1 MDSPT
6 ATNLVAAQVE
16 TTEPITPKKEAE
28 QETRDEAIPP
38 KSPENLPVDVSS
50 SVEGS
55 PVKPAPLETDEPT
68 TPVTE
73 TIEAKNENDD
83 PEPMDTESKDEA
95 TEEKVTNV
103 NEIESNEIEE
113 VPEEKSVE
121 EEDFIKE
128 EISSVSN
135 AASTEEKTEDEEDD
149 EVILKSLDIPSGDD
163 TDAKK
168 IRAVIQRPSRNKKT
182 SEVSEE
188 EGSIDESTKQRNRET
203 RSKKI
208 SERSD
213 DTEESPAPRNTR
225 RRGKLDDSSNERDE
239 IAENK
244 RLNRIKGTTYC
255 TLAINM
261 IFFIH
266 RIFFQNQIQEV
277 DVEVEQHLVQA
288 RPVVPM
294 TSQKRTKFKL
304 HQKEQQCHDQEKN
317 PETAKDG

>member
-188 EGSIDESTKQRNRET
+188 EGPTDESTKQRNRET

-244 RLNRIKGTTYC
+244 RLNRIKGTTCC

-294 TSQKRTKFKL
+294 TSQKRTKFK
-304 HQKEQQCHDQEKN
+304 
-317 PETAKDG
+317 